1 MAVTKLADIERF
13 LSYPR
18 IAIVGLSREK
28 RHFSRAVA
36 EEFVQHQY
44 DVVPVNPKAE
54 EIDGRRCYKS
64 IGEVEPPPQCA
75 LIMTAAK
82 ESAGVVEECAKAGI
96 AQVWLYRSVSAGS
109 VSAEAVAACERHG
122 LNAVIGECPLM
133 WLAHP
138 KGAAVH
144 QFHKKLRGFFGR
156 LPK

>member
-1 MAVTKLADIERF
+1 

-18 IAIVGLSREK
+18 IAIVGFSRQK
-28 RHFSRAVA
+28 GHFSRVVA

-54 EIDGRRCYKS
+54 EIDGRRCYPS
-64 IGEVEPPPQCA
+64 VTQIDPPPHCA

-82 ESAGVVEECAKAGI
+82 DSAAVVDQCAQAGI

-109 VSAEAVAACERHG
+109 VSPEAIAACQRHG

-133 WLAHP
+133 WLPHP
-138 KGAAVH
+138 KAAAVH
-144 QFHKKLRGFFGR
+144 HFHKKLRGFFGR